1 MGGSRLTPV
10 FNIGYIDSDGRM
22 QYHAIE
28 YDDAFNANEA
38 KRSLERAA
46 GKSMFVILKGFKGD
60 RLSSTHKSIN
70 FPGAKQ

>member
-1 MGGSRLTPV
+1 VTPI
-10 FNIGYIDSDGRM
+10 FHIGYIDVDGRM

-46 GKSMFVILKGFKGD
+46 GKSMLVILKGFKGFM
-60 RLSSTHKSIN
+60 L
-70 FPGAKQ
+70 

>member
-1 MGGSRLTPV
+1 
-10 FNIGYIDSDGRM
+10 M

-46 GKSMFVILKGFKGD
+46 GKSMLVILKGFKG
-60 RLSSTHKSIN
+60 LML
-70 FPGAKQ
+70 